1 MKKKFKVFFLSV
13 GFVPE
18 ITPSDKKFVFD
29 IVNDLS
35 DKLDIII
42 WTLNDK
48 PTTKGKVIL
57 TNNNSTYRYYNNN
70 RVLHNDL
77 GNSYKPHPNHSIIRN
92 GLEINL
98 SLLWYLFT
106 NIRKL
111 IKLHKPDIIHLTDS
125 FGPAAIILKS
135 LFKDIRVTIN
145 KPTIRLNG
153 SLAYNMWVKAGLKN
167 SDGIFTYTSAALKT
181 IEKLG
186 IKKKNIQLLPWGI
199 NHKFKKPTNKELNL
213 IRRRYGCKNSEL
225 LIVVLPRVN
234 GDELIKY
241 INFIT
246 KISISIKAKFVFAI
260 RPTRYLKKFSKLNTK
275 KVIIE
280 SGPKDFFNLLSAS
293 NLAIGEN
300 DTIKSSSLLPL
311 AWMDAMLRET
321 PIFTNKVPGIEELVT
336 HKFNG
341 MIFKDK
347 KDLKKI
353 LTNID
358 TDKIKYL
365 KKNTKKKIINRFNI
379 NSICKSYYKYWES
392 ILDK

>member
-35 DKLDIII
+35 NKLDIII

-48 PTTKGKVIL
+48 PTTKGKVVL

-70 RVLHNDL
+70 RVFHNDL

-111 IKLHKPDIIHLTDS
+111 INLHKPDIIHLTDS

-186 IKKKNIQLLPWGI
+186 IKKK
-199 NHKFKKPTNKELNL
+199 
-213 IRRRYGCKNSEL
+213 
-225 LIVVLPRVN
+225 
-234 GDELIKY
+234 KY
-241 INFIT
+241 TIIT
-246 KISISIKAKFVFAI
+246 M
-260 RPTRYLKKFSKLNTK
+260 
-275 KVIIE
+275 
-280 SGPKDFFNLLSAS
+280 G
-293 NLAIGEN
+293 
-300 DTIKSSSLLPL
+300 
-311 AWMDAMLRET
+311 
-321 PIFTNKVPGIEELVT
+321 
-336 HKFNG
+336 H
-341 MIFKDK
+341 
-347 KDLKKI
+347 
-353 LTNID
+353 
-358 TDKIKYL
+358 
-365 KKNTKKKIINRFNI
+365 
-379 NSICKSYYKYWES
+379 
-392 ILDK
+392 